1 MGRSLLLFTLSTVL
15 CAQAPQEPAHIKFF
29 QAVNAAQK
37 GGTVTIRWSATGV
50 ERVRLEPLGVEL
62 PATGEMKWPV
72 QDRIVFWLNAVIKGG
87 QSTPLVVEPLPEP
100 VIAQPAPPQLLLG
113 AANQPGTAA
122 PVPAAGHAR
131 AGRAWIQFATMTDPR
146 YAERLRRRL
155 GRCQGLTLTLSE
167 QARHGSARKRLRLRA
182 GPFRTLRAA
191 RYRVRRLEAVLA
203 AMNLKPLVI
212 LDRSAVQQV
221 YVAED

>member
-15 CAQAPQEPAHIKFF
+15 CAQAPQEPAHITFF
-29 QAVNAAQK
+29 QAVPGNARK
-37 GGTVTIRWSATGV
+37 GDTVTIRWSATGV

-72 QDRIVFWLNAVIKGG
+72 QDRIVFWLNAVNIKGG
-87 QSTPLVVEPLPEP
+87 QSTPLVVEPLPAP
-100 VIAQPAPPQLLLG
+100 VIAQPAPPRLLLG
-113 AANQPGTAA
+113 AASPPGTAA
-122 PVPAAGHAR
+122 PVPAPTSGH
-131 AGRAWIQFATMTDPR
+131 AWIQFATFNNPR

-167 QARHGSARKRLRLRA
+167 QVRHGSARKRLRLRA

-203 AMNLKPLVI
+203 ALNLKPLVI
-212 LDRSAVQQV
+212 LERSAVQPV
-221 YVAED
+221 YMAEN